1 MKKIAVVLAVVL
13 ALAVVFVSCGG
24 SNLKGTVWV
33 GEKRIN
39 MRMTMGFS
47 KPEMLFQRIEFDQK
61 ENKVTMMT
69 APEKYLVKDRE
80 YTLENGKDLII
91 YREDKKKVLEFKKKD
106 PTEYEALIFKG
117 KVDKD
122 TITVGKV
129 ELKKVSRTE
138 ADKMLN
144 ELTAEYNEKLAAY
157 EAEVDAYE
165 SKFK

>member
-1 MKKIAVVLAVVL
+1 MKKIAVVLAF
-13 ALAVVFVSCGG
+13 ALAVLFMSCGG
-24 SNLKGTVWV
+24 SSLKGTVWV

-47 KPEMLFQRIEFDQK
+47 KPEMLFQQVEFDQK
-61 ENKVTMMT
+61 ENKVTMIT
-69 APEKYLVKDRE
+69 SPENYLAKDRE

-91 YREDKKKVLEFKKKD
+91 YREDKKRVLEFKKKD
-106 PTEYEALIFKG
+106 PAEYEALVFKG

-122 TITVGKV
+122 TLTIGRV

-138 ADKMLN
+138 ADKMLK
-144 ELTAEYNEKLAAY
+144 ELTAEFEEKLAAY
-157 EAEVDAYE
+157 EAQVDAYN